1 MDTTI
6 EEAGLFFDLIDPPSP
21 LRGFGAAGADA
32 AAAMRARRSA
42 LQKFRHA
49 ARVALR
55 RLRQMIIA
63 PKEPPRPT
71 FERARPPPCLHSS

>member
-1 MDTTI
+1 
-6 EEAGLFFDLIDPPSP
+6 LFFDLIDPPSP
-21 LRGFGAAGADA
+21 LRGFGAAGPDA

-63 PKEPPRPT
+63 PKPPRPT
-71 FERARPPPCLHSS
+71 FERARPPPPHP